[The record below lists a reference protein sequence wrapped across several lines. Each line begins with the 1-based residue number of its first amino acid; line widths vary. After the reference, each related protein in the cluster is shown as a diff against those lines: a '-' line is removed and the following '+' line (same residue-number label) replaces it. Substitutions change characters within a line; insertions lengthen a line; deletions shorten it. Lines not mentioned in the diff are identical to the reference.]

1 MAKGMTKS
9 LVVVSRSHQ
18 SIRVVDVAT
27 ATVRT
32 LVSGLEEAPDGV
44 VVDQTNEHIYW
55 TNMGRPDAVIDGD
68 DSMGY
73 FQRDGSIE
81 RVNFDGRERTTVVQR
96 GAFTTGKQLTADFS
110 AGHLYWCDREGM
122 KVLRANLDGSDLTVL
137 YAAGQTDEDAQDPRN
152 HCVGV
157 AVDPAGQRL
166 FWTQKGPPKG
176 NQGRIFT
183 AGLELPPET
192 NPAKRSDVGVLWSG
206 LPEPIDLEFDNH
218 KRLVWT
224 DRGAEPTRKYSQSDV
239 GRRIRQRSADPLTW
253 LPRGDRRGCRRR
265 AILRVGPVGIA
276 SRRRSVSGNR
286 QGTDQVRGHGQRD
299 RNRRDVLRVLCP
311 HLPAAI
317 SRHPA
322 EYAGRMTSAE
332 ELYSTLGQAIR
343 RQRELAELPMRQLA
357 AMVGISNPYLSQIE
371 RALSSAPLVR
381 SVTALR
387 RSPHGGAGTAS
398 ARSSCLPRLGVH
410 EHSPASVWRVQC
422 PDIPPST
429 GRVMPVI

>member
-192 NPAKRSDVGVLWSG
+192 NHAKRSDVRVLWSG

-224 DRGAEPTRKYSQSDV
+224 DRGAEPSGNTLNRMSSEGFGSAPQILSRGYREAIGVAVDGERYYVSDLS
-239 GRRIRQRSADPLTW
+239 GSIRVVDLSAGIDKELIKLEGT
-253 LPRGDRRGCRRR
+253 
-265 AILRVGPVGIA
+265 VNGIA
-276 SRRRSVSGNR
+276 IVEMS
-286 QGTDQVRGHGQRD
+286 
-299 RNRRDVLRVLCP
+299 
-311 HLPAAI
+311 
-317 SRHPA
+317 
-322 EYAGRMTSAE
+322 
-332 ELYSTLGQAIR
+332 
-343 RQRELAELPMRQLA
+343 
-357 AMVGISNPYLSQIE
+357 
-371 RALSSAPLVR
+371 
-381 SVTALR
+381 
-387 RSPHGGAGTAS
+387 
-398 ARSSCLPRLGVH
+398 
-410 EHSPASVWRVQC
+410 
-422 PDIPPST
+422 
-429 GRVMPVI
+429 

>member
-1 MAKGMTKS
+1 
-9 LVVVSRSHQ
+9 
-18 SIRVVDVAT
+18 
-27 ATVRT
+27 
-32 LVSGLEEAPDGV
+32 
-44 VVDQTNEHIYW
+44 
-55 TNMGRPDAVIDGD
+55 
-68 DSMGY
+68 MGY

-192 NPAKRSDVGVLWSG
+192 NPAKRSDVRVLWSG

-224 DRGAEPTRKYSQSDV
+224 DRGAEPSGNTLNRMSAEGFGSAPQILSRGYREAIGVAVDGERYYVSDLS
-239 GRRIRQRSADPLTW
+239 GSIRVVDLSAGIDKELIKLEGT
-253 LPRGDRRGCRRR
+253 
-265 AILRVGPVGIA
+265 VNGIA
-276 SRRRSVSGNR
+276 IVEMS
-286 QGTDQVRGHGQRD
+286 
-299 RNRRDVLRVLCP
+299 
-311 HLPAAI
+311 
-317 SRHPA
+317 
-322 EYAGRMTSAE
+322 
-332 ELYSTLGQAIR
+332 
-343 RQRELAELPMRQLA
+343 
-357 AMVGISNPYLSQIE
+357 
-371 RALSSAPLVR
+371 
-381 SVTALR
+381 
-387 RSPHGGAGTAS
+387 
-398 ARSSCLPRLGVH
+398 
-410 EHSPASVWRVQC
+410 
-422 PDIPPST
+422 
-429 GRVMPVI
+429 